1 MGFAWIKQ
9 DLQPLLDV
17 LYGLS
22 KGALTI
28 STPEIQ
34 LDPSLVYWNSA
45 DRALAILAGYTA
57 LAGLAAIYVTM
68 DTPITKS
75 ENGQKTEKIIRD
87 TLRQAGGVL
96 KVILIISI
104 EMLVFPLYCGML
116 LDLAFLPLFQ
126 DASVAT
132 RWAFAGRKP
141 YTFCFVHWFIGTCYM
156 FHFALFVGMCRKI
169 LRKGVLWFIRDPDDP
184 TFHPVR
190 DVLERNV
197 ATQLRKIA
205 FSALVYGA
213 LVILCLG
220 GVIWT
225 IGHAVKEIFPIH
237 WVSTEPVIEFPMDL
251 LLYNFVT
258 PLVIRLFKPSD
269 TVNSMYAWWLRRCAR
284 MLRLSHFLFD
294 DRRQDE
300 EGHYIHKTWSSLLT
314 MRAANNKEAT
324 DADDHQAEDNQH
336 SDVSFRRDG
345 KYVLTPCNDQY
356 RPPKPGEAFL
366 HTDDDDVY
374 IADKDG
380 KRNDHFAKVYVPPW
394 FRVRITLFMVCLW
407 MFSAFIG
414 LCATLVPLMF
424 GRYIFAS
431 FTLGTSQINDI
442 YAYSVGAYVLLGAI
456 FVAVKGRAAFL
467 YLRDKAEKVNFR
479 AWIEPMRHFAVRTL
493 KCSYVYGFLGVMVP
507 IFFALLLQFYL
518 ILPLHTWTVSA
529 MTNNTSVTDQQSSNN
544 GTANSTT
551 LQFFTNTTNQSQQQM
566 NLPTLAGHTIHILQ
580 DYALGLLY
588 VRMASRLIIATPASR
603 AAEAF
608 RRITQ
613 DGYLNPNIRLATR
626 FFVLPVTLI
635 AAFLLLF
642 PPLVT
647 NVGLTLTHTFASQ
660 ESWAAN
666 VDTEFETK
674 MYRYSYPLAASGV
687 VLILGVRE
695 LGKATSRWRA
705 RIRDEVYLVGERL
718 HNFGEKRPPPGS
730 KSVVRKER

>member
-1 MGFAWIKQ
+1 
-9 DLQPLLDV
+9 
-17 LYGLS
+17 
-22 KGALTI
+22 
-28 STPEIQ
+28 
-34 LDPSLVYWNSA
+34 
-45 DRALAILAGYTA
+45 
-57 LAGLAAIYVTM
+57 
-68 DTPITKS
+68 
-75 ENGQKTEKIIRD
+75 
-87 TLRQAGGVL
+87 
-96 KVILIISI
+96 
-104 EMLVFPLYCGML
+104 
-116 LDLAFLPLFQ
+116 
-126 DASVAT
+126 
-132 RWAFAGRKP
+132 
-141 YTFCFVHWFIGTCYM
+141 M

-225 IGHAVKEIFPIH
+225 IGHIVNDIFPIH

-269 TVNSMYAWWLRRCAR
+269 AVNSMYAWWLQRCAR

-294 DRRQDE
+294 DRRKDE
-300 EGHYIHKTWSSLLT
+300 EGHLVHPSWTSFLL
-314 MRAANNKEAT
+314 MRRVSGDDEAIVDAAQETK
-324 DADDHQAEDNQH
+324 DGQNQE
-336 SDVSFRRDG
+336 VFFQRDG

-366 HTDDDDVY
+366 HADDEDVY

-380 KRNDHFAKVYVPPW
+380 KRNDHFAKVYVPPY
-394 FRVRITLFMVCLW
+394 FRLRITAFMVCLW

-414 LCATLVPLMF
+414 LCATLVPLIF
-424 GRYIFAS
+424 GRYLFAS
-431 FTLGTSQINDI
+431 FTLTGAQVNDI
-442 YAYSVGAYVLLGAI
+442 YAYSVGAYTLGGAI
-456 FVAVKGRAAFL
+456 FLALKGRAAFV
-467 YLRDKAEKVNFR
+467 YLRNKARKIDIK
-479 AWIEPMRHFAVRTL
+479 AWIEPMQHFTVQTL

-518 ILPLHTWTVSA
+518 ILPLHTWTVAA
-529 MTNNTSVTDQQSSNN
+529 MDNQHPQQTSN
-544 GTANSTT
+544 GTNST
-551 LQFFTNTTNQSQQQM
+551 LQLLSETPQTQQM
-566 NLPTLAGHTIHILQ
+566 NLPSLAGHTIHILQ

-588 VRMASRLIIATPASR
+588 VRMASRLIVAAPASR

-647 NVGLTLTHTFASQ
+647 NIGLTATHAFASD
-660 ESWAAN
+660 ETWAA

-687 VLILGVRE
+687 VLVLGVRE
-695 LGKATSRWRA
+695 VGKATSRWRA

-718 HNFGEKRPPPGS
+718 HNFGEKKPPPGS
-730 KSVVRKER
+730 KSVIRKER